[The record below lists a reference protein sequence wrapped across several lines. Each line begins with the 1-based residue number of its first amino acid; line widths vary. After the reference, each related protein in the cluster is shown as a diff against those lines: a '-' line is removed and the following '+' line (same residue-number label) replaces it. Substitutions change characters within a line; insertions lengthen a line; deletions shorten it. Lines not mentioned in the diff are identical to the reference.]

1 MIPVIISGGAGSRL
15 WPVSRQSDPK
25 PFLKLSDGRSLLQNT
40 FLRAINLGQP
50 ITSVLT
56 VTNEKLHFRMQDEY
70 QQVNSSEI
78 ACDFILEPFG
88 RNTAPAVISAAL
100 FAKQY
105 YHEDE
110 ILLILPADHLISD
123 MQAFSSAVANAVTMA
138 NEGYLV
144 TFGIN
149 PEYPETGYGYIEA
162 NKEAPIGSGYAVK
175 RFVEKP
181 NLQIA
186 TQYVDS
192 GDYQWNSGMFC
203 GTVKTFLAEFN
214 KLSPNVVRQVEHC
227 LNVSP
232 LSKLTTSK
240 IVHLDSNTFI
250 NAENISV
257 DYALF
262 EKTDKAAV
270 FPCSIGWSDIG
281 SWLSIAQTLP
291 QDDKG
296 NATIGE
302 NILHNVSDCLVY
314 STSRI
319 VAGVDIKDLVIVD
332 TPDAVLVANKNQT
345 QDVKHIFERLKKTA
359 HKTSEL
365 HKTVHRPW
373 GTCTI
378 LEEGPFYK
386 INRIVVKAG
395 QALSNQSHEKRSE
408 HWVVVE
414 GEATVIHN
422 DKVIRLTENQST
434 YIPAGNKHRLMNA
447 NADESLVIIEV
458 QCGNYLG
465 EDDIVRYDD
474 LYGRESA
481 VIDKKI

>member
-25 PFLKLSDGRSLLQNT
+25 PFLKLSDGKSLLQNT
-40 FLRAINLGQP
+40 FLRSVNLGQA
-50 ITSVLT
+50 ISSVIT

-70 QQVNSSEI
+70 QQVNQQNI
-78 ACDFILEPFG
+78 GCDFILEPFG

-105 YHEDE
+105 YSEDE

-123 MQAFSSAVANAVTMA
+123 MNAFSDAVKSAIEMA
-138 NEGYLV
+138 NQGFLV

-162 NKEAPIGSGYAVK
+162 NKDSPVANGYAVK

-181 NLQIA
+181 NIEVA
-186 TQYVDS
+186 TQYVES

-203 GTVKTFLAEFN
+203 GQVKTFLAEFGT
-214 KLSPNVVRQVEHC
+214 LSPNVLKQVDYC
-227 LNVSP
+227 LNVSEH
-232 LSKLTTSK
+232 SKLLNSK
-240 IVHLDSNTFI
+240 IVHLDPETFI

-262 EKTDKAAV
+262 EKTSKAAV
-270 FPCSIGWSDIG
+270 LPCTIGWSDIG

-291 QDDKG
+291 QDVNG

-302 NILHNVSDCLVY
+302 SILHNVSDCLVY
-314 STSRI
+314 STDRI

-332 TPDAVLVANKNQT
+332 TPDALLVANKNQT
-345 QDVKHIFERLKKTA
+345 QDVKHIFERLKKTQ
-359 HKTSEL
+359 HPTSEL
-365 HKTVHRPW
+365 HQTVHRPW

-386 INRIVVKAG
+386 INRIVVKPG

-408 HWVVVE
+408 HWVVVD

-447 NADESLVIIEV
+447 NSDESLVIIEV

-474 LYGRESA
+474 LYGRN
-481 VIDKKI
+481 